1 MDGILSA
8 TINALKSS
16 KLSNYK
22 IAQDTGISDQTISNY
37 RTGSTKPRGTNL
49 KILAQYLGTIE
60 KEPPKIDL
68 GKGTVQGEVIL
79 VPLLPVSAQGGKLN
93 DFVVSVKKEDCE
105 KLISPIKGADF
116 AITISGD
123 SMAPE
128 YPSGSKVLVKK
139 INSNSFIEWGRCYL
153 IDTCNGSVIKK
164 ISPPTEEDETFGK
177 DYITCVSVNPDPLYS
192 PFRIPTCDIYGM
204 YRVLMLLSE
213 K

>member
-1 MDGILSA
+1 MNKILSA
-8 TINALKSS
+8 TLNALKSS
-16 KLSNYK
+16 ALSSYK

-37 RTGSTKPRGTNL
+37 RSGSTKPRGINL
-49 KILAQYLGTIE
+49 KILAQYLGTYE
-60 KEPPKIDL
+60 NESTKTDL
-68 GKGTVQGEVIL
+68 GKDTTQNEVML

-139 INSNSFIEWGRCYL
+139 INSKSFIEWGRCYL

-164 ISPPTEEDETFGK
+164 ISPPIEEDESFGK
-177 DYITCVSVNPDPLYS
+177 DYITCVSVNPDPIYS